1 MFKFKDKRVK
11 IIATLGPASDR
22 RDMTVNLAQAGVD
35 MFRLNCSHR
44 NREES
49 RLSINNIRYAEKLIG
64 RPLAVMGDLAGPKIR
79 IGKVKTGTV
88 LESGKEIIIISN
100 LIEGTEKCFSV
111 NTSKVLANIIPGS
124 VIYLG
129 DGIIKLEVKKIVSGG
144 IRARVIVGGPI
155 RSNMGFSAQ
164 WFSLAPFSLS
174 EKDKRDARDMAALGA
189 DALAVSFVQHER
201 DIRSVRS
208 LFPKGKCPFLIA
220 KIETSQGVE
229 RAEHILKKAD
239 GLMVARGDLG
249 LALKIE
255 DLPIVQKDL
264 IDCALKMS
272 KPVITATQMLASM
285 TKNIIPTRAEI
296 TDVANAILDG
306 SDAIMLSDETAQGL
320 FPVEVVS
327 VMANIARATSVRVNA
342 RSYEEDGN
350 TANAISASVQ
360 SVAQHIGARLII
372 VFTESGV
379 TARRIAKHKPIQP
392 ILALSPNLKTV
403 RELSLSWGVSSILTR
418 RIKNLDKMLELA
430 KKIARKNN
438 FYPLK
443 KGELFVISAG
453 VPFGTIGATNLVIVE
468 KA

>member
-11 IIATLGPASDR
+11 IIATLGPASDQ
-22 RDMTVNLAQAGVD
+22 RDTTIKLAQAGVD

-44 NREES
+44 NSEES

-79 IGKVKTGTV
+79 IGKVKEGTV
-88 LESGKEIIIISN
+88 LESGKEIIVSAQPN
-100 LIEGTEKCFSV
+100 EGSDKCFSV
-111 NTSKVLANIIPGS
+111 NTPKVLANILSGS

-129 DGIIKLEVKKIVSGG
+129 DGVIKLEVRKIVSGG
-144 IRARVIVGGPI
+144 VRARVIVGGPI

-174 EKDKRDARDMAALGA
+174 EKDKRDARDLAALGA

-201 DIRSVRS
+201 DILAVKN
-208 LFPKGKCPFLIA
+208 LFPKNKCPFLIA
-220 KIETSQGVE
+220 KIETKQGVE
-229 RAEHILKKAD
+229 RAEHILKESD

-255 DLPIVQKDL
+255 ELPIVQKDL
-264 IDCALKMS
+264 INCALKMS

-285 TKNIIPTRAEI
+285 VKNIIPTRAEI

-320 FPVEVVS
+320 FPVEVVNM
-327 VMANIARATSVRVNA
+327 MANIARVTSIKVNA

-372 VFTESGV
+372 VFTESGA
-379 TARRIAKHKPIQP
+379 TARRIAKHKPNQP
-392 ILALSPNLKTV
+392 IIALSPNLKTV
-403 RELSLSWGVSSILTR
+403 RELNITWGVYPMLIR
-418 RIKNLDKMLELA
+418 KIKNLDKSLDLA
-430 KKIARKNN
+430 KRIARKNN
-438 FYPLK
+438 IYSLK
-443 KGELFVISAG
+443 KGELFVVSAG
-453 VPFGTIGATNLVIVE
+453 VPFGTVGATNLVIVE

>member
-11 IIATLGPASDR
+11 IIATLGPASDQ
-22 RDMTVNLAQAGVD
+22 RDMTVRLAQVGVD

-49 RLSINNIRYAEKLIG
+49 KLSINNIRYAEKLIG
-64 RPLAVMGDLAGPKIR
+64 RPLAVLGDLAGPKIR
-79 IGKVKTGTV
+79 IGKIKIGTV
-88 LESGKEIIIISN
+88 LESGKEIVITSN
-100 LIEGTEKCFSV
+100 LSEGSDKCFSV
-111 NTSKVLANIIPGS
+111 NTPKVLANILSGS

-129 DGIIKLEVKKIVSGG
+129 DGIIKLEVKKIVSGEA
-144 IRARVIVGGPI
+144 RARVIVGGPI

-174 EKDKRDARDMAALGA
+174 EKDKRDARDLAAMGA

-201 DIRSVRS
+201 DIRAVKS
-208 LFPKGKCPFLIA
+208 LFLKNKCPFLIA
-220 KIETSQGVE
+220 KIETKQGVE
-229 RAEHILKKAD
+229 RAEHILKEAD

-255 DLPIVQKDL
+255 DLPIIQKDL

-285 TKNIIPTRAEI
+285 SNNIIPTRAEI

-320 FPVEVVS
+320 FPVEVVNMMS
-327 VMANIARATSVRVNA
+327 NIAMATSVRIKS
-342 RSYEEDGN
+342 RIYEEDGN

-372 VFTESGV
+372 VFTESGA
-379 TARRIAKHKPIQP
+379 TARRIAKHKSVQP
-392 ILALSPNLKTV
+392 IIALSPNLKTV
-403 RELSLSWGVSSILTR
+403 RELSLSWGVYPMLTR
-418 RIKNLDKMLELA
+418 GIKNLDKSLELA
-430 KKIARKNN
+430 KKIARENN
-438 FYPLK
+438 IYRLK
-443 KGELFVISAG
+443 KGELFVVSAG
-453 VPFGTIGATNLVIVE
+453 FPFGTVGATNSIIVE